1 MTPRRDPNAL
11 NGATSDAPDDAS
23 PAPIAASPAP
33 IAASPAPD
41 DASPAPDD
49 ASPAPA
55 GSVQVRTRWDDCDSN
70 GHVNNAAYVALMRAA
85 HDRAGMPVGRLRE
98 LTIANRE
105 PLGPEVLVDIGVS
118 VLEADASHRRIAY
131 ALRAQGR
138 LAAQVEAV
146 WQDSG
151 PTLEVELPRIA
162 RDAGGRPFRFSQ
174 VVRSHEVAPDGAA
187 RPQAILQWL
196 EHAVFRAAA
205 RAGWPG
211 TRMEAANFLSLVVG
225 HDLVLEAPARDG
237 DELVVT
243 SRLIELRRVSGTWH
257 HEIHRADGAL
267 VATDRA
273 RGAFLDRAGRI
284 RSAPAEMLEE
294 LLGGEPAD

>member
-1 MTPRRDPNAL
+1 MI
-11 NGATSDAPDDAS
+11 GAPSTAS
-23 PAPIAASPAP
+23 SEPAH
-33 IAASPAPD
+33 
-41 DASPAPDD
+41 
-49 ASPAPA
+49 
-55 GSVQVRTRWDDCDSN
+55 SVQIRTRWDDCDSN

-85 HDRAGMPVGRLRE
+85 HERAGLPAGSLRE
-98 LTIANRE
+98 LRIANRQ
-105 PLGPEVLVDIGVS
+105 PIGPDALVDIGMS

-131 ALRAQGR
+131 ALRTQGR

-146 WQDSG
+146 WQESG
-151 PTLEVELPRIA
+151 SPREWELPRIT
-162 RDAGGRPFRFSQ
+162 RDAGGRLFQFSQ

-205 RAGWPG
+205 RAGWPAS
-211 TRMEAANFLSLVVG
+211 RMEASDFLSLVVG
-225 HDLVLEAPARDG
+225 HDLVLQAPARDG
-237 DELVVT
+237 DELIVT

-267 VATDRA
+267 VAADRA

-284 RSAPAEMLEE
+284 RSAPVEMLEA
-294 LLGGEPAD
+294 LLRGDPAD